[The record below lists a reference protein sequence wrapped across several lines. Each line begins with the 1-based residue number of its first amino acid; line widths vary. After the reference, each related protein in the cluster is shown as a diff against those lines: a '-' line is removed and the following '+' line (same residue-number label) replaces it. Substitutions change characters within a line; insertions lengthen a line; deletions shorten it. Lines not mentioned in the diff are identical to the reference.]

1 MNQKLRTFL
10 GAKQLRSVFLLLR
23 ISGLKNAI
31 LIATLFINAFVQAQS
46 MVTYAGDSGNE
57 SFNDVIQISNGHILI
72 IGVADD
78 LLWVPQNVSITT
90 WSNPGISNN
99 QGTNRIPIL
108 IEFDSSLQNMLN
120 VYHLPSNAAEDFR
133 FIKTTNVPGQ
143 PTGDIYISGTTEDNT
158 TGGYFIGRLDNN
170 FINGNPTGFLWV
182 ENVKAKAGQNVKI
195 YQPWDVGSDGKV
207 VYAYGDS
214 HDYNW
219 SAIYRLK
226 ADGTDDVVSEWR
238 VHWDL
243 NNTEF
248 YGNAASYPGGP
259 SGLAHSAIVFK
270 RDANRCELRSTNQAD
285 YDTWLPDGNGGM
297 KKGMWPLDVLFDSPC
312 SPGQPGNTTSGP
324 GYTGYSPG
332 ATFTY
337 GPSSICIDRR
347 NNFMYIG
354 FNAKSVLPSSLPDFE
369 PAVMAMNN
377 DGLLLWWSRIYHEV
391 TPNGDTTNSTPDQY
405 IDALAIDYS
414 QPVSSGV
421 LVVSARCH
429 GNNVENLWEG
439 NTIAANANAS
449 GFQNQFT
456 GTNGNI
462 HISWLGKLQTADGTL
477 LNSTYVAEYN
487 NTTTGLGGPHTDPN
501 LDNWPDPNAGW
512 PNVNTTYLGKNMLK
526 VTADGSVIVLGKGR
540 RTITTANA
548 YQKMIRQTGSGNSCW
563 NDFVRQYTPT
573 LSKPLYS
580 SILVGQWDTVTQTG
594 GDNVRLYGM
603 FKTEH
608 GIIAVGK
615 HTGVANDMPVS
626 GVPSWGNSTFNNESA
641 VVAYFRAANIENTN
655 DSPVVITTVG
665 NEENSDSQL
674 NIAPNPADGS
684 FTIDL
689 GETQY
694 TSKITVTNMLGEVV
708 YMSTVAPTKFVQIST
723 SGFASGVYLVQVQS
737 ETGLRTQ
744 RVVVQ

>member
-1 MNQKLRTFL
+1 MRTQKIHNASVLFIRT
-10 GAKQLRSVFLLLR
+10 V
-23 ISGLKNAI
+23 KNAVKISLFFVLI
-31 LIATLFINAFVQAQS
+31 LLCFLSKAQNL
-46 MVTYAGDSGNE
+46 VTYAGGSGNE
-57 SFNDVIQISNGHILI
+57 SFNDVIQLSNGHILI
-72 IGVADD
+72 IGVSDN
-78 LLWVPQNVSITT
+78 LSWIPQNVPITQ
-90 WSNPGISNN
+90 WANPGISNN

-243 NNTEF
+243 NNAEF

-487 NTTTGLGGPHTDPN
+487 NTTTGLGGPHSDPN

-626 GVPSWGNSTFNNESA
+626 GVPSWGANTFNNESA
-641 VVAYFRAANIENTN
+641 VVAYLRASNIANID
-655 DSPVVITTVG
+655 DSPMIATTG
-665 NEENSDSQL
+665 IHQETKEL
-674 NIAPNPADGS
+674 HLHLFPNPADES

-689 GETQY
+689 GETE
-694 TSKITVTNMLGEVV
+694 TTGTITITNQLGETV
-708 YMSTVAPTKFVQIST
+708 YTKTISQTKQVQVGTKNYATGVYFVQM
-723 SGFASGVYLVQVQS
+723 QS
-737 ETGLRTQ
+737 ETGFRTA
-744 RVVVQ
+744 RLIIR